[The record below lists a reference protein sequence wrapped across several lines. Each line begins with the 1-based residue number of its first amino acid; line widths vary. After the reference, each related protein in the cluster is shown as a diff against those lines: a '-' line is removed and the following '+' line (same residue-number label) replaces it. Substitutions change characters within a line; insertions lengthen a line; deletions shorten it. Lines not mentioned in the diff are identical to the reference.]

1 MVYSVEER
9 VEMIKLFFRNNDSAR
24 VTADLFNERHP
35 GNNVSAAYVVQ
46 LVAKFDATG
55 SVGNKKRVYERDEAR
70 EVAVLGHVA
79 MDPTLSTRKLSD
91 VSGVSR
97 TTIMRIL
104 KQHKF
109 HPFKIRLVQELNEDD
124 FDRRLQF
131 CEVVSEMINDN
142 QNYMFDICF
151 SDECSFYLNGIVNRH
166 NCRYWSDENPRLFRE
181 VHTQHPQKLNV
192 WAGIYGNH
200 IIGPF
205 FIPGNLTGQ
214 IYLDLLENAIYPAL
228 VQVLENEEDH
238 QTIIFQQD
246 GAPPHFVQPVR
257 QFLDENFPDA
267 WIGRRGHIEW
277 PPRSPDLAPLD
288 FFLWGHLKSKIYAT
302 QPESLDDLRNRII
315 NECRQ
320 ITPQMLN
327 NVRERFQQNLF
338 YCMEVNGAHFQHLI
352 N

>member
-24 VTADLFNERHP
+24 TTAALFNERHP
-35 GNNVSAAYVVQ
+35 QKNVSAAYVVQ

-97 TTIMRIL
+97 TTIMRML

-124 FDRRLQF
+124 SDRRLQF
-131 CEVVSEMINDN
+131 CEVVSEMINGN

-181 VHTQHPQKLNV
+181 VHTQHPEKLNV

-257 QFLDENFPDA
+257 QFLDENFPHA

-320 ITPQMLN
+320 ITPQILS